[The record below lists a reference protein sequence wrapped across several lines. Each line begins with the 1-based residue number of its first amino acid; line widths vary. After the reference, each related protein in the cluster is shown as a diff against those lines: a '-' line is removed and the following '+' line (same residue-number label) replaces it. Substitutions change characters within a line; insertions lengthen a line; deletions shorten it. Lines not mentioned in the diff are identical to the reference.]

1 MATYCFQLY
10 PHANIRYRESLQAL
24 GRAELACL
32 LDACGVE
39 ADIQVQKFGG
49 CTFLTFETDALTNQQ
64 WAVLCRHSAT
74 LMICRKEDDVLI
86 PLEKPE
92 PMYLPE
98 DLAELLKYK
107 GKTSAMFTKM
117 MINCTLCA
125 SDFLAVKAP
134 VVLDPMCGRGTT
146 CFTALQSGMNAVGLD
161 CDRRDLKETAD
172 YFSRYL
178 QFHKLKHG
186 LKQGSRTVKGTSV
199 PEAIYTLAD
208 TKEHY
213 QAGDTRSL
221 TLLLGDT
228 GLTGELMRKTPA
240 HILVADLPYGVQHA
254 PQDGRR
260 AEAFPQLMRRAL
272 KSWHA
277 ALKPG
282 GAMALSFNILTFPRG
297 QLKTLVEEAGFTL
310 VDQAY
315 DHRYEHFVEQAVTR
329 DVLIARK
336 ER

>member
-39 ADIQVQKFGG
+39 ADVHVQKIGG

-74 LMICRKEDDVLI
+74 LMICRKEDGALI

-107 GKTSAMFTKM
+107 GKTSAMFTRM
-117 MINCTLCA
+117 MINCALCA

-228 GLTGELMRKTPA
+228 GLTGELLRKTPA

-254 PQDGRR
+254 PQEGRR

-272 KSWHA
+272 KSWYS

-282 GAMALSFNILTFPRG
+282 GALAFSFNIYTLRRKEVEQVLT
-297 QLKTLVEEAGFTL
+297 EAGLHVLSEGPYADFS
-310 VDQAY
+310 
-315 DHRYEHFVEQAVTR
+315 HWVEQAVER
-329 DVLIARK
+329 DVVVARK
-336 ER
+336 EK